1 MKLFIDT
8 EFADQTARE
17 LVSIAMVSQD
27 GRFEFYAERDPLP
40 VAPSDFVRTV
50 VYPLLDRGDRS
61 LTDDEMSKQLHAFF
75 DRVKEECRHGQVLV
89 AYDYVADIHLLDAA
103 LGGRDAN
110 TSARPLFN
118 VFNLQLLG
126 EEFNRTV
133 ERLFS
138 CNGQTAARRHHAL
151 IDAWVNRDACMAVQR
166 ISSERSVQDVVG
178 RDRGPRTCK

>member
-1 MKLFIDT
+1 MMLFIDT

-40 VAPSDFVRTV
+40 ATPSDFVRTV

-75 DRVKEECRHGQVLV
+75 DRVQEESSHGQVLV
-89 AYDYVADIHLLDAA
+89 AYDYVADIHLLNAA
-103 LGGRDAN
+103 LGGRDAS
-110 TSARPLFN
+110 TSARPLLN

-133 ERLFS
+133 ERLFA
-138 CNGQTAARRHHAL
+138 CNVQAAARRHHAL
-151 IDAWVNRDACMAVQR
+151 IDAWVNRDAFMAVQR
-166 ISSERSVQDVVG
+166 IPSERSVQDAVRRG
-178 RDRGPRTCK
+178 RGPLL